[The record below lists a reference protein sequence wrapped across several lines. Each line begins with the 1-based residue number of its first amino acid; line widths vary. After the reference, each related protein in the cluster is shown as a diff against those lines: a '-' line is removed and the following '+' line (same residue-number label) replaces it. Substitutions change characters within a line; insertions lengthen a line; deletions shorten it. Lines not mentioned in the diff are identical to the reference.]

1 MLMCVG
7 LQPAVPSTQITP
19 PSSRNGSFDNC
30 NKMDGL
36 YHCTNSH
43 PLFNCSTD
51 TNQYYVWN
59 TLTSITSA
67 NFTTPLQRVK
77 LLLTYFIPDTSVAVR
92 LAVSQVN
99 GAVVAPE
106 VAVYTLT
113 TNEGQYSFTLPT
125 PSLISAVNRIVIT
138 LLNGTLG
145 INKIVFC
152 SEPEG

>member
-1 MLMCVG
+1 M
-7 LQPAVPSTQITP
+7 
-19 PSSRNGSFDNC
+19 R
-30 NKMDGL
+30 GL

-59 TLTSITSA
+59 TLTSITIA
-67 NFTTPLQRVK
+67 NFTIPLQRVK

-92 LAVSQVN
+92 LAVSQAN
-99 GAVVAPE
+99 GGVSAPE
-106 VAVYTLT
+106 VPVHTLT

-125 PSLISAVNRIVIT
+125 PSEISVVNTIVIT
-138 LLNGTLG
+138 LLAGTLK